1 MYYSNYMAN
10 PVSWI
15 ITKIKNIN
23 DAIWHT
29 PLSEIPKGKT
39 VIIRQLR
46 IIILAARGFLNNKV
60 QIRAASLTL
69 YSLLSVIPI
78 IAIAFAIAKGF
89 GLDQN
94 LEALLTSGEFQSQQ
108 EILGWLL
115 QNAQSAIEQTR
126 GGYLAGI
133 GIIILF
139 WSVMSLLSSIEETF
153 NHIWHIRESR
163 TWYRKFTD
171 YLAIMLIAPI
181 FVILSGSISV
191 FISTNITEFMS
202 KAPIL
207 EHFKPLITFLIK
219 FSPYFLI
226 WVSLTIFYLIMPNT
240 KVNFMPAMVSGIIVG
255 TALQIVQYLYID
267 LQFGITKLN
276 AIYGSFAAVPLFIIW
291 LQYSWLTILLGAEL
305 AFANQNISNYE
316 FEAEALGMSN
326 YHKKALSLIIMN
338 KVIKKFDAGE
348 NPVTA
353 SDIAIQ
359 LKVPIRLVRE
369 LLQDLKEVNIV
380 SEVNENEKKERT
392 YQPALDIGKITV
404 SYILSKVEKHGVRQI
419 FLEQN
424 QDYEKVIH
432 MLEKFDNLVVKSDS
446 NILVK
451 DL

>member
-1 MYYSNYMAN
+1 MTN

-15 ITKIKNIN
+15 VARIKDIN
-23 DAIWHT
+23 AAIWHT

-39 VIIRQLR
+39 VVIKQLR
-46 IIILAARGFLNNKV
+46 IIILAARGFFNHKV

-78 IAIAFAIAKGF
+78 AAIAFAIAKGF

-94 LEALLTSGEFQSQQ
+94 LEALIANEPQSQQ
-108 EILGWLL
+108 KILGWLV
-115 QNAQSAIEQTR
+115 QNAQSAIEETR
-126 GGYLAGI
+126 GGYIAGV
-133 GIIILF
+133 GMIILF
-139 WSVMSLLSSIEETF
+139 WSVMSLLGNVEETF

-163 TWYRKFTD
+163 MWYRKFTD
-171 YLAIMLIAPI
+171 YLTIMLIAPV
-181 FVILSGSISV
+181 FVILSGSMTV
-191 FISTNITEFMS
+191 FISTYFTEFMS

-226 WVSLTIFYLIMPNT
+226 WVALTVFYLVMPNT
-240 KVNFMPAMVSGIIVG
+240 KVNFVPAMVSGIIVG
-255 TALQIVQYLYID
+255 TALQVLQYFYID

-305 AFANQNISNYE
+305 AFANQNVSNYE

-326 YHKKALSLIIMN
+326 YNKKALSLIIMN
-338 KVIKKFDAGE
+338 IVINKFAAGE
-348 NPVTA
+348 YPVTA
-353 SDIAIQ
+353 SNIAIQ

-369 LLQDLKEVNIV
+369 LLQDLKEVNLV
-380 SEVNENEKKERT
+380 SEVNENEKKERF

-404 SYILSKVEKHGVRQI
+404 SYVLSKVEKHGVTQV
-419 FLEQN
+419 FLEKN
-424 QDYEKVIH
+424 HDYEKVIH
-432 MLEKFDNLVVKSDS
+432 MLEKFDDLVIKSDS
-446 NILVK
+446 NILVR

>member
-1 MYYSNYMAN
+1 MTN

-15 ITKIKNIN
+15 ITQIKDIN
-23 DAIWHT
+23 AAIWHT

-39 VIIRQLR
+39 VIIKQLR

-94 LEALLTSGEFQSQQ
+94 LEALIAGEFQSQQ
-108 EILGWLL
+108 EILSWLL
-115 QNAQSAIEQTR
+115 QNAQSAIEETR
-126 GGYLAGI
+126 GGYIAGI

-139 WSVMSLLSSIEETF
+139 WSVMSLLDSVEDTF
-153 NHIWHIRESR
+153 NHIWHTKNSR

-181 FVILSGSISV
+181 FVILSGSMTV
-191 FISTNITEFMS
+191 FISTYITEFIS

-226 WVSLTIFYLIMPNT
+226 WVALTIFYLIMPNT
-240 KVNFMPAMVSGIIVG
+240 KVNFMPAMISGIIAG
-255 TALQIVQYLYID
+255 TALQILQYLYID
-267 LQFGITKLN
+267 LQFGITRLN

-326 YHKKALSLIIMN
+326 YNKKALSLIIMN
-338 KVIKKFDAGE
+338 IVIKKFAAGDQ
-348 NPVTA
+348 PVTA

-359 LKVPIRLVRE
+359 LKVPIRLVKE
-369 LLQDLKEVNIV
+369 LLQALKEVSLI
-380 SEVNENEKKERT
+380 SEITENEKKERT

-404 SYILSKVEKHGVRQI
+404 SYVLSKVEKHGVTQI

-424 QDYEKVIH
+424 HDYEKVNH
-432 MLEKFDNLVVKSDS
+432 MLEKFDSLVVQSDS

>member
-1 MYYSNYMAN
+1 MQN
-10 PVSWI
+10 I
-15 ITKIKNIN
+15 ITRIKDIN

-39 VIIRQLR
+39 VIIKQLR

-94 LEALLTSGEFQSQQ
+94 LEALFSNEFQSQQ
-108 EILGWLL
+108 DILNWVL
-115 QNAQSAIEQTR
+115 QNARSAIDETR
-126 GGYLAGI
+126 GGYIAGV
-133 GIIILF
+133 GMLILF
-139 WSVMSLLSSIEETF
+139 WSVMSLLGHVEDTF
-153 NHIWHIRESR
+153 NHIWHIVDSR

-171 YLAIMLIAPI
+171 YLTIMLIAPV
-181 FVILSGSISV
+181 FVILSSSITV
-191 FISTNITEFMS
+191 FISTYLTEFMS

-207 EHFKPLITFLIK
+207 DYFKPLVTFLVK
-219 FSPYFLI
+219 FSPYFLV
-226 WVSLTIFYLIMPNT
+226 WVTLTIFYIIMPNT
-240 KVNFMPAMVSGIIVG
+240 KVNFMPAMISGIIVG
-255 TALQIVQYLYID
+255 TALQVLQYFYID

-291 LQYSWLTILLGAEL
+291 LQYSWLTVLLGAEL

-316 FEAEALGMSN
+316 FEAEALGMSA
-326 YHKKALSLIIMN
+326 YHKKAISLIIMN
-338 KVIKKFDAGE
+338 IVIKKFSEGE
-348 NPVTA
+348 HPVTA
-353 SDIAIQ
+353 SDIATQ

-369 LLQDLKEVNIV
+369 LLQDLKEVYLV
-380 SEVNENEKKERT
+380 SEVNENVKRERA

-404 SYILSKVEKHGVRQI
+404 SYVLSKIEKHGVEQF
-419 FLEQN
+419 FLEKN
-424 QDYEKVIH
+424 QDYEKVIN
-432 MLEKFDNLVVKSDS
+432 MLEKFDSLIIESNS

-451 DL
+451 NL

>member
-1 MYYSNYMAN
+1 MAN

-15 ITKIKNIN
+15 ITRIKDIN
-23 DAIWHT
+23 DAVWHT

-39 VIIRQLR
+39 IIIKQLR
-46 IIILAARGFLNNKV
+46 IIILAARGFFNHKV

-94 LEALLTSGEFQSQQ
+94 LEMSISSEFQSQQ
-108 EILGWLL
+108 DILGWLL
-115 QNAQSAIEQTR
+115 QNAQSAIEETR
-126 GGYLAGI
+126 GGYIAGV

-139 WSVMSLLSSIEETF
+139 WSVMSLLGHVEDTF

-171 YLAIMLIAPI
+171 YLTIMLIAPI
-181 FVILSGSISV
+181 FVILSSSMTV
-191 FISTNITEFMS
+191 FISAYLTEFMS

-207 EHFKPLITFLIK
+207 DYFKPLITFLVK

-226 WVSLTIFYLIMPNT
+226 WVSLTILYLVMPNT
-240 KVNFMPAMVSGIIVG
+240 KVNFLPAMISGIIVG
-255 TALQIVQYLYID
+255 TALQVLQYFYID

-276 AIYGSFAAVPLFIIW
+276 AIYGSFAAVPLFVIW
-291 LQYSWLTILLGAEL
+291 LQYSWLTVLLGAEL

-316 FEAEALGMSN
+316 FETEALGMSN

-338 KVIKKFDAGE
+338 IIIKRFADGE
-348 NPVTA
+348 YPVTA
-353 SDIAIQ
+353 SDIAVQFKAPVRI
-359 LKVPIRLVRE
+359 IRE
-369 LLQDLKEVNIV
+369 LLQDLKEVNLV
-380 SEVNENEKKERT
+380 SEVNENEEKERY

-404 SYILSKVEKHGVRQI
+404 SHVLSKVEKHGVQH
-419 FLEQN
+419 FLLEKN
-424 QDYEKVIH
+424 QDYEKVIN
-432 MLEKFDNLVVKSDS
+432 MLEKFDSLVIKSDS

>member
-1 MYYSNYMAN
+1 MTN

-15 ITKIKNIN
+15 ITQIKDIN
-23 DAIWHT
+23 AAIWHT

-39 VIIRQLR
+39 VIIKQLR

-69 YSLLSVIPI
+69 YSLLSVIPL

-94 LEALLTSGEFQSQQ
+94 LEALIAGEFQSQQ

-115 QNAQSAIEQTR
+115 QNAQSAIEETR
-126 GGYLAGI
+126 GGYIAGI

-139 WSVMSLLSSIEETF
+139 WSVMSLLDSVEDTF
-153 NHIWHIRESR
+153 NHIWHTKNSR

-171 YLAIMLIAPI
+171 YLAIMLIAPV
-181 FVILSGSISV
+181 FVILSGSMTV
-191 FISTNITEFMS
+191 FISTYITEFIS

-226 WVSLTIFYLIMPNT
+226 WVALTVFYLIMPNT
-240 KVNFMPAMVSGIIVG
+240 KVNFMPAMISGIIAG
-255 TALQIVQYLYID
+255 TALQILQYLYID
-267 LQFGITKLN
+267 LQFGITRLN

-305 AFANQNISNYE
+305 AFANQNVSNYE

-326 YHKKALSLIIMN
+326 YHKKAISLIIMN
-338 KVIKKFDAGE
+338 IVIKKFAAGE
-348 NPVTA
+348 NPVSA
-353 SDIAIQ
+353 PDIAIK

-369 LLQDLKEVNIV
+369 LLRTLNEVNLV
-380 SEVNENEKKERT
+380 SEVAKNGKKEQL

-404 SYILSKVEKHGVRQI
+404 SYVLSKVEKHGVKQV
-419 FLEQN
+419 FLDHN
-424 QDYEKVIH
+424 HDYEKVIK
-432 MLEKFDNLVVKSDS
+432 MIEKFDDLVVKSNS